1 MARSLNKA
9 QIIGNLTRDPEL
21 KYTPK
26 GTAVCTFSVATNR
39 TWTTDSGE
47 KKDEVEYHRVVSWA
61 KLAEIC
67 AQILTKGRK
76 VYIEGRL
83 QTRSWEGQDNVKRS
97 QTEIVATDMLALDSR
112 GAPTGEALLGR
123 ELGKGGV
130 TGRFTWPRWLLE
142 KIGQA
147 AVDELEKE
155 AEAGTPFGD
164 LDDALKDLL
173 KNLDANDE
181 KKEVVKEVQKVYRH
195 IPRFQKIGPGP

>member
-39 TWTTDSGE
+39 QWVTDSGE
-47 KKDEVEYHRVVSWA
+47 KKDDVEYHRVVAWA

-112 GAPTGEALLGR
+112 GAPTGEY
-123 ELGKGGV
+123 
-130 TGRFTWPRWLLE
+130 TPSSTNQP
-142 KIGQA
+142 
-147 AVDELEKE
+147 
-155 AEAGTPFGD
+155 AEVPVRDISENKAP
-164 LDDALKDLL
+164 AK
-173 KNLDANDE
+173 AP
-181 KKEVVKEVQKVYRH
+181 KEVKMDEADSKTPDNEDD
-195 IPRFQKIGPGP
+195 IPF